1 MIAVVLAVFAAASN
15 AVASVLQRLAARRVP
30 ERVAMRLGLIWALL
44 RSPVWFGGIG
54 ALILGFAFQAAA
66 LSQGGLALVQ
76 PVLISELPFTMILVS
91 RVFGI
96 RLGGRSWLAIGLLTG
111 GLALLLF
118 AASPRPGDGGPD
130 VLGWVMATA
139 GTLATVCALVLVAR
153 VTVGAGRAVA
163 FGVAAGVGFAFTATF
178 IKQATMV
185 LEEDV
190 SVLPVTWQVY
200 AMVVAGLCSLF
211 LLQNALQSGTLVAAQ
226 PALTLSDPVASIV
239 YGTTM
244 FGEEIRTG
252 VWILPELTG
261 IALMVCGSCLLA
273 QSAWFIGTPQATP
286 VDTPY

>member
-1 MIAVVLAVFAAASN
+1 MIAVLLAVCAAMSN
-15 AVASVLQRLAARRVP
+15 AVASVLQRTAARRVP
-30 ERVAMRLGLIWALL
+30 ARAAMRLSLLWALV
-44 RSPVWFGGIG
+44 RSPIWLGGIA
-54 ALILGFAFQAAA
+54 ALTLGFAFQAAA

-91 RVFGI
+91 GVFHV
-96 RLGGRSWLAIGLLTG
+96 RLGVRSWLAIVLLTG

-118 AASPRPGDGGPD
+118 SASPQMGDGGPD
-130 VLGWVMATA
+130 AAGWLMATA
-139 GTLATVCALVLVAR
+139 GTLATIGALVLVAR
-153 VTVGAGRAVA
+153 ITVGAGRAVA
-163 FGVAAGVGFAFTATF
+163 FGLAAGIGFAFTATF
-178 IKQATMV
+178 IKQATVV

-244 FGEEIRTG
+244 FDEQIRTG
-252 VWILPELTG
+252 GWIVPELTG
-261 IALMVCGSCLLA
+261 IGLIVGGSYLLA
-273 QSAWFIGTPQATP
+273 QSPLFHAQLSAG
-286 VDTPY
+286 